1 MTAFSPASDLGP
13 NDYCVLGLA
22 TCFLREDGAL
32 HPIEVIEPVPS
43 AALEA
48 IFKDVP
54 TSYQQLV
61 AVALGEIASETEFP
75 KPQSFPAG
83 AQWCENFQERL
94 LAAARSYQSRPQSRD
109 LIPLGDSY
117 EPKNYS
123 LERKRVLNA
132 AHLVRPEDNV
142 KQHPLTHQTL

>member
-1 MTAFSPASDLGP
+1 MTAFSPASDLSP
-13 NDYCVLGLA
+13 DAYCVLGLA

-61 AVALGEIASETEFP
+61 AVPLGGLDPATEFP
-75 KPQSFPAG
+75 KPPSFPAD

-94 LAAARSYQSRPQSRD
+94 LAAARTYKSRPQSLD

-117 EPKNYS
+117 EPPNYS

>member
-1 MTAFSPASDLGP
+1 MTAFSLAPDLSP
-13 NDYCVLGLA
+13 DDYCVLGLA

-54 TSYQQLV
+54 TSYQQLA
-61 AVALGEIASETEFP
+61 AVNLGQLSPDAAP
-75 KPQSFPAG
+75 KPPGFPEG

-94 LAAARSYQSRPQSRD
+94 LAAARTYKSRPQSRD
-109 LIPLGDSY
+109 LIPLGQSY
-117 EPKNYS
+117 QPKNYS